1 MRTSQQTFNSNLV
14 HRNKSKLARQIPK
27 ASVSRIPDLFWV
39 TWSILVPTSHLDM
52 WLHCK
57 LLREKARHLAVIKR
71 KCGLLLLLERST
83 ALCALKLLQAW
94 LLFSF
99 RQMCLGFSLARL
111 SVCIKLSLCGER
123 RAGEWER
130 EERCRF
136 TPGSSFCSASWSAS
150 SLASA
155 KAHGGVKN
163 IKGTDSSA
171 GFVVTGQEEV
181 ASNSKRGDLDWI

>member
-1 MRTSQQTFNSNLV
+1 MRSRQWMFNSNLV

-27 ASVSRIPDLFWV
+27 ASVSRIPDLFSV
-39 TWSILVPTSHLDM
+39 NWSILVPTSLLDM

-83 ALCALKLLQAW
+83 ALCALMLLQAW
-94 LLFSF
+94 LLFSS
-99 RQMCLGFSLARL
+99 RQTCLGFSLARL
-111 SVCIKLSLCGER
+111 SVCIRLYGER
-123 RAGEWER
+123 RAGEWEQ

-136 TPGSSFCSASWSAS
+136 TPVPSFCSASHSAS

-155 KAHGGVKN
+155 KARGG
-163 IKGTDSSA
+163 G
-171 GFVVTGQEEV
+171 G
-181 ASNSKRGDLDWI
+181 